1 MTNDAFLIGCP
12 VEFKKICLVYPPTVK
27 QVLGTPEY
35 ELFNKF
41 LTLSQEEIED
51 EYAEHGKDMHD
62 LLNPFEYLLNIAYN
76 DSRLKLLI
84 EQAFFFYVRE
94 PVLILPEQ
102 KQIIIGELKDIKSV
116 KNLRILKEE
125 DYFDFQNLV
134 RAASGEKEKEAPNPN
149 EDPRVKAIKAK
160 ARYRDKI
167 KAKKG
172 MGLTRTTLIASISCM
187 GLGLNPLNIGELSY
201 AAIPVLIATYQEKE
215 KYELDVESLL
225 AGADSKKVK
234 PKYWIRNL
242 EN

>member
-1 MTNDAFLIGCP
+1 MINGAFLIGCP

-27 QVLGTPEY
+27 QVLATPEF

-51 EYAEHGKDMHD
+51 EYIEHGKDLKQ
-62 LLNPFEYLLNIAYN
+62 LLTPFEYILNLSYN
-76 DSRLKLLI
+76 DSHLKLLI
-84 EQAFFFYVRE
+84 EQAFYFYVRE

-102 KQIIIGELKDIKSV
+102 KQIIIGDIKDIKSI
-116 KNLRILKEE
+116 KNLRVLKEE
-125 DYFDFQNLV
+125 DYFDFQNMI
-134 RAASGEKEKEAPNPN
+134 RDATGEKPVEPPDPN
-149 EDPRVKAIKAK
+149 EDPRIKAIKAK

-172 MGLTRTTLIASISCM
+172 MNLTRISLIASISCM
-187 GLGLNPLNIGELSY
+187 GIGLNPLNIGELSY
-201 AAIPVLIATYQEKE
+201 AAIPVLIATYQAKE
-215 KYELDVESLL
+215 SYELDVESLL